1 MIWIRYINLGFA
13 VLVVLAPIAH
23 VLELPN
29 KLALDA
35 VLWLAVQQHLYR
47 GWGPFLG
54 GPTEIGALLTTI
66 WLVYLR
72 RRSSTVLA
80 ATALASAGYAGMLAA
95 FFLLNKP
102 VNVAVVSWTPTSLP
116 LDWAAYRARWEA
128 GHAIAALLSV
138 VSLAALVWAFVKEQQ
153 ARSSTLVPA

>member
-13 VLVVLAPIAH
+13 VFVVLAPVAH

-35 VLWLAVQQHLYR
+35 ALWLAVQQHLYR

-80 ATALASAGYAGMLAA
+80 ATGLASAGYVGMLAA
-95 FFLLNKP
+95 FFVLNKP
-102 VNVAVVSWTPTSLP
+102 VNAAVSSWTPTGLP
-116 LDWAAYRARWEA
+116 LDWAAYRTRWEA

-138 VSLAALVWAFVKEQQ
+138 VSLAALVWAYVKERQV
-153 ARSSTLVPA
+153 RSSTLVPT